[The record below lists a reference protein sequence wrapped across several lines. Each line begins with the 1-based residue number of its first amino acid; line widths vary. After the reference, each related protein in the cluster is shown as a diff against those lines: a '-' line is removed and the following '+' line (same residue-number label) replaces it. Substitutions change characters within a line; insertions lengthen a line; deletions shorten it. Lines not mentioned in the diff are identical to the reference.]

1 MDINGIVEVLNTYIQ
16 SINHSTCKV
25 VLHKTKE
32 NAVMNA
38 YKTYTWTLWIIVN
51 GSKSIIGTITYTGR
65 EVTDTEEATN
75 NKIMEEK
82 LLFYIYDILYNHNLI
97 YNGMPDKD

>member
-16 SINHSTCKV
+16 SINNSTCKV

-38 YKTYTWTLWIIVN
+38 YKTYTWALWLIVN

-65 EVTDTEEATN
+65 EVTDTEEVTN

-97 YNGMPDKD
+97 YYGMPDKD

>member
-16 SINHSTCKV
+16 SINNSICKV

-38 YKTYTWTLWIIVN
+38 YKTYTWTLWLIVN
-51 GSKSIIGTITYTGR
+51 GSKSIIGTITYTE
-65 EVTDTEEATN
+65 EVTN

-97 YNGMPDKD
+97 YYGMPDKD

>member
-16 SINHSTCKV
+16 SINNSTCKV

-38 YKTYTWTLWIIVN
+38 YKTYTWTLWLIVN
-51 GSKSIIGTITYTGR
+51 GNKSIIGNITYTGR
-65 EVTDTEEATN
+65 EVTDTEEVTN
-75 NKIMEEK
+75 NKIMEDK

-97 YNGMPDKD
+97 HYGMPDKD

>member
-16 SINHSTCKV
+16 SINNSTCKV

-38 YKTYTWTLWIIVN
+38 YKTYTWTLWLIVN

-65 EVTDTEEATN
+65 EVTDTEEVTN

-82 LLFYIYDILYNHNLI
+82 LLFYIYDILFAFL
-97 YNGMPDKD
+97 

>member
-16 SINHSTCKV
+16 SINNSTCKV

-38 YKTYTWTLWIIVN
+38 YKTYTWTLWLIVN

-65 EVTDTEEATN
+65 EVTDTEEGTN

-82 LLFYIYDILYNHNLI
+82 LLFYIYDILYNHNLT
-97 YNGMPDKD
+97 YYGMPDKD

>member
-16 SINHSTCKV
+16 SINNSTCKV
-25 VLHKTKE
+25 VLHKTKK

-38 YKTYTWTLWIIVN
+38 YKTYTWTLWLIVN
-51 GSKSIIGTITYTGR
+51 GSKSIIGNITYTGR
-65 EVTDTEEATN
+65 EVTDTEEITN
-75 NKIMEEK
+75 NKIMENK

-97 YNGMPDKD
+97 YYGMPDKD

>member
-16 SINHSTCKV
+16 SINNSTCKV

-38 YKTYTWTLWIIVN
+38 YKTYTWTLWLIVN

-65 EVTDTEEATN
+65 EVTDTEEVTN

-82 LLFYIYDILYNHNLI
+82 LLFYI
-97 YNGMPDKD
+97 

>member
-16 SINHSTCKV
+16 SINNSTCKV

-38 YKTYTWTLWIIVN
+38 YKTYTWTLWLIVN

-65 EVTDTEEATN
+65 EVTDTEEVTN

-82 LLFYIYDILYNHNLI
+82 LLFYIYDILSNHNLI
-97 YNGMPDKD
+97 YYGMPDKD